1 MVKVEIEFKDKAI
14 ASLKVKGHAGSGPYG
29 KDMVCAAVT
38 IMLTGAA
45 NALENDAENF
55 DVTLEEGNASFIPK
69 GPVSE
74 HDNVVLETLILQLKT
89 LEVSPATKGT
99 LTIKERK

>member
-1 MVKVEIEFKDKAI
+1 MIKVEIDFQGKSI
-14 ASLKVKGHAGSGPYG
+14 AGLKVKGHANSGPYG

-45 NALENDAENF
+45 NALENEAENF
-55 DVTLEEGNASFIPK
+55 DVTLEEGLASFVPK
-69 GPVSE
+69 GPISE
-74 HDNVVLETLILQLKT
+74 HDKVVLETLILQLKT